1 MDHDLIV
8 KNWGLRVRLSGSE
21 FHFHHLKSGD
31 VIPSDVIPQVFP
43 GQNKDDNNMYFIGL
57 LWMLNELIRQ
67 LEQSQTM
74 QALNKYELLSWL
86 LFMKTFIVIPK

>member
-1 MDHDLIV
+1 
-8 KNWGLRVRLSGSE
+8 
-21 FHFHHLKSGD
+21 
-31 VIPSDVIPQVFP
+31 
-43 GQNKDDNNMYFIGL
+43 MYFIGL

-67 LEQSQTM
+67 LEQNQTT